1 MMFVL
6 DFFREGG
13 EFMYVILVISVI
25 AMATV
30 IERGYMI
37 LFRFNINGAAFMAQ
51 VQKLVMAN
59 NIDRAIKLCNAESN
73 SALTRVLKA
82 GLTRANRSALEIQN
96 AVDEA
101 TLETIPML
109 QKRTPYLAMWANVAT
124 LTGLLGT
131 ISGLVIAFK
140 AVATAA
146 PEEKQQMLAQG
157 ISVAMYTTAFGLV
170 VAIPVMIA
178 HSVISNRTV
187 QLIDEIDQYS
197 VKLINLLTARQRGT
211 FKEEGG
217 EGCARAVFWEHFR
230 EPLCAPQVS

>member
-37 LFRFNINGAAFMAQ
+37 LFRYNINGAAFMAQ

-109 QKRTPYLAMWANVAT
+109 QKRTPYLGMWANVAT

-170 VAIPVMIA
+170 VAIPTMIA
-178 HSVISNRTV
+178 HSVITNRTV
-187 QLIDEIDQYS
+187 KLIDEIDQYS

-211 FKEEGG
+211 LKEDGG
-217 EGCARAVFWEHFR
+217 EG
-230 EPLCAPQVS
+230 

>member
-37 LFRFNINGAAFMAQ
+37 LFRYNINGAAFMAQ
-51 VQKLVMAN
+51 IQKLVMAN

-109 QKRTPYLAMWANVAT
+109 QKRTPYLGMWANVAT

-170 VAIPVMIA
+170 VAIPTMIA
-178 HSVISNRTV
+178 HSVITNRTV
-187 QLIDEIDQYS
+187 KLIDEIDQYS

-211 FKEEGG
+211 LKEDGG
-217 EGCARAVFWEHFR
+217 EG
-230 EPLCAPQVS
+230 